1 MDTGTGFE
9 VRAGKRAVMRTNAGE
24 PLTLQSRP
32 LADAVASE
40 WQAAEA
46 RAKPGDLP
54 LARLALGAA
63 DVAGHRREVED
74 ATVAYAETDLVCYR
88 AGAAEADLAGRQE
101 RAWGPLLEWA
111 ADRFGARLEAT
122 RGIVPHP
129 QAGEALEALARAV
142 AAYADAELAALR
154 AAAATCG
161 SLVIALALLEGE
173 IAPDAAWQAAHL
185 DERAQAERW
194 GVDAEAKAAMAAR
207 RGDLEAVAEFVRLWR
222 QE

>member
-1 MDTGTGFE
+1 
-9 VRAGKRAVMRTNAGE
+9 
-24 PLTLQSRP
+24 
-32 LADAVASE
+32 
-40 WQAAEA
+40 
-46 RAKPGDLP
+46 
-54 LARLALGAA
+54 
-63 DVAGHRREVED
+63 VED
-74 ATVAYAETDLVCYR
+74 APVAYAETDLVCYR